1 MEMKKEVAAEDD
13 DGLGRVENWGRER
26 MRKER
31 EIRWVS

>member
-1 MEMKKEVAAEDD
+1 MKRGVAPEDD
-13 DGLGRVENWGRER
+13 DGLGRVENWSRER